1 MKLPVDHE
9 VYIRSFQKN
18 DSLSFVEAVH
28 ESVDTVGVWMSWCH
42 QGYSVQEAES
52 WFKLCKQNLAT
63 SQAYDFGLFSV
74 SADQVLGGIAINQI
88 NKEHNFG
95 NIGYWVRQSQQGRGI
110 ATKATQAIATFGF
123 KELELTRLE
132 IVVAE
137 ENLASRR
144 VAEKVGARF
153 ECIPRNRLVIR
164 GMPTDSAVYSLQ
176 PFDG

>member
-1 MKLPVDHE
+1 LT
-9 VYIRSFQKN
+9 I
-18 DSLSFVEAVH
+18 
-28 ESVDTVGVWMSWCH
+28 T
-42 QGYSVQEAES
+42 
-52 WFKLCKQNLAT
+52 
-63 SQAYDFGLFSV
+63 
-74 SADQVLGGIAINQI
+74 
-88 NKEHNFG
+88 
-95 NIGYWVRQSQQGRGI
+95 VRQSQQGRGI